1 MWILNRQVR
10 PLYTPYPSPFP
21 RNTVSFLSRFLP
33 PNYSFRNEETIS
45 SLTDLLFIEIVP
57 FRVDIGIFRVINER
71 LCAGGMEGGTQKM
84 GHYVTRTR
92 IATLIPTA
100 PLFSFTFRREERDDD
115 DDDDEF

>member
-1 MWILNRQVR
+1 MDIKSTGTSAIYSL
-10 PLYTPYPSPFP
+10 PLPFP
-21 RNTVSFLSRFLP
+21 TKYGFFSFKIP
-33 PNYSFRNEETIS
+33 PPKLLFSKRRDDFA
-45 SLTDLLFIEIVP
+45 LTDLLFIEIVP

-100 PLFSFTFRREERDDD
+100 SLFSFTFRREERDDD